1 MKILKVNKLRGPNIW
16 ANYPVLEAWVDLEE
30 MKDTSSEMIP
40 GFNERLMGWLPTM
53 VEHRCSIGERG
64 GFFVRLRRGTYMAH
78 ILEHVTLELQSL
90 SGTPV
95 GFGRA
100 RETNTDGIYK
110 VAIAYKEEKLALA
123 CLDKAFELI
132 QAAIHDTPLDVNAVV
147 SELKEYAYDVCL
159 GPSTRSIVDAAKAKN
174 IPWRRLNEGSLVQL
188 GYGVHQRRICTA
200 ETDSTSAIAESIAQD
215 KELTRTLL
223 RSIGIP
229 TPEGRSVESAED
241 AWEAAEDIGLPVVVK
256 PQYGNHGRGV
266 ATNLQTREQV
276 VAAYE
281 AARQEGRSI
290 VVERHAPG
298 DDYRML
304 VVGGK
309 LVAAARREPAH
320 VIGDGQ
326 STVQKLID
334 KVNEDPRRSDGHS
347 TSLSLIK
354 IDPVALGVLMDQGM
368 TPDTIPPVGKKVL
381 IRRNANL
388 STGGTAADVTDHVH
402 PDVARHAIE
411 AARIIGLDIAGVD
424 MVVQD
429 ISQPLQGQ
437 RGVIVEVN
445 AGPGLRMHIEPS
457 SGSPR
462 PVGESIIEM
471 MYPGQTNGRIP
482 IISITGVNGKTT
494 TTRLTAHI
502 VASTGKKVGMT
513 CTDGIYVGGRRIDSG
528 DCSGPQSA
536 RSVLMNPFV
545 EAAVLETARGGIL
558 REGLG
563 FDFCD
568 VGIVTNIGEGDHLGL
583 SDIETIEQLAK
594 VKRCIIEAVHKN
606 GFGVLKANDPL
617 TAEMAEKCKGRVIF
631 FAIDENDPVLSDHRL
646 KGQRVVFVR
655 NGMIVIAEGAEET
668 ALTTLD
674 KIPLTHQGRI
684 LFQVENVLA
693 SVAACW
699 GAGLSIAQIVIGLES
714 FSAHMDKVP
723 GRFNLLDVHGAT
735 VVADYGHNSSSLL
748 AIIEA
753 LGQFPHG
760 HRTVVYSAAGDR
772 RDVDMIRQGEILA
785 DHFDRI
791 ILYEDQYLRG
801 RKPGEIS
808 SIFKR
813 GMDSGKRV
821 KEVYDFIGWE
831 KAVEHALTLIQAGD
845 LMLLQADTID
855 ETVQYLQRAME
866 HNQLGREI
874 DLNSALETKPTSHSP
889 SPDSVPAD
897 PLTNK
902 ATSNKSAT

>member
-266 ATNLQTREQV
+266 ATNLQTRQQV

-290 VVERHAPG
+290 IVERHAPG

-388 STGGTAADVTDHVH
+388 STGGTAADVTDQVH
-402 PDVARHAIE
+402 PDVARHAVE

-482 IISITGVNGKTT
+482 VISITGVNGKTT

-831 KAVEHALTLIQAGD
+831 KAVEHALNLIQAGD

-874 DLNSALETKPTSHSP
+874 DLNSALETKPTAHSP

-897 PLTNK
+897 PVTNK
-902 ATSNKSAT
+902 ATSDKSAT

>member
-90 SGTPV
+90 AGTPV

-123 CLDKAFELI
+123 CLDRAFELI
-132 QAAIHDTPLDVNAVV
+132 QAAINDTPYDVAKVTA
-147 SELKEYAYDVCL
+147 ELREFAYDVCL
-159 GPSTRSIVDAAKAKN
+159 GPSTRSIVDAAKARS

-188 GYGVHQRRICTA
+188 GYGIHQRRICTA

-215 KELTRTLL
+215 KELTRSLL

-229 TPEGRSVESAED
+229 TPEGRAVESAED

-266 ATNLQTREQV
+266 ATNLQSQEQV
-276 VAAYE
+276 IAAYN
-281 AARQEGRSI
+281 AAREEGRAI

-354 IDPVALGVLMDQGM
+354 IDAVALGVLMAQGM

-388 STGGTAADVTDHVH
+388 STGGTAADVTDEVH

-411 AARIIGLDIAGVD
+411 AARVVGLDIAGVD
-424 MVVQD
+424 IVAQD

-457 SGSPR
+457 SGKPR
-462 PVGESIIEM
+462 PVGESIIDM
-471 MYPGQTNGRIP
+471 MFPGTSNGRIP
-482 IISITGVNGKTT
+482 IVSVTGVNGKTT
-494 TTRLTAHI
+494 TTRLIAHL

-583 SDIETIEQLAK
+583 SDIETIEQLSK

-631 FAIDENDPVLSDHRL
+631 FAIDENDPVLTNHRV
-646 KGQRVVFVR
+646 KGERVVFVR
-655 NGMIVIAEGAEET
+655 NGRIFTAEGAEET
-668 ALTTLD
+668 PLTTLD
-674 KIPLTHQGRI
+674 QIPLTHQGRI
-684 LFQVENVLA
+684 QFQVENVLA

-699 GAGLSIAQIVIGLES
+699 GVGMSVEQIVAGLES

-723 GRFNLLDVHGAT
+723 GRFNLLEVHGAT

-753 LGQFPHG
+753 LEQFPHS

-772 RDVDMIRQGEILA
+772 RDIDMIRQGEILA
-785 DHFDRI
+785 DHFDRV

-821 KEVYDFIGWE
+821 KEVYDFVGWE
-831 KAVEHALTLIQAGD
+831 KAVEHALNLIKAGE

-855 ETVQYLQRAME
+855 ETVQYLQRAIE

-874 DLNSALETKPTSHSP
+874 DLNSALDANPTAQSSDHGASASAPASNP
-889 SPDSVPAD
+889 SSSKRSV
-897 PLTNK
+897 N
-902 ATSNKSAT
+902 

>member
-90 SGTPV
+90 AGTPV

-123 CLDKAFELI
+123 CLDRAFELI
-132 QAAIHDTPLDVNAVV
+132 QAAINDTPYDVAKVTA
-147 SELKEYAYDVCL
+147 ELREFAYDVCL
-159 GPSTRSIVDAAKAKN
+159 GPSTRSIVDAAKARS

-188 GYGVHQRRICTA
+188 GYGIHQRRICTA

-215 KELTRTLL
+215 KELTRSLL

-229 TPEGRSVESAED
+229 TPEGRAVESAED

-266 ATNLQTREQV
+266 ATNLQSQEQV
-276 VAAYE
+276 IAAYN
-281 AARQEGRSI
+281 AAREEGRAI

-354 IDPVALGVLMDQGM
+354 IDAVALGVLMAQGM

-388 STGGTAADVTDHVH
+388 STGGTAADVTDEVH

-411 AARIIGLDIAGVD
+411 AARVVGLDIAGVD
-424 MVVQD
+424 IVAQD

-457 SGSPR
+457 SGKPR
-462 PVGESIIEM
+462 PVGESIIDM
-471 MYPGQTNGRIP
+471 MFPGTSNGRIP
-482 IISITGVNGKTT
+482 IVSVTGVNGKTT
-494 TTRLTAHI
+494 TTRLIAHL

-583 SDIETIEQLAK
+583 SDIETIEQLSK

-631 FAIDENDPVLSDHRL
+631 FAIDENDPVLTNHRV
-646 KGQRVVFVR
+646 KGERVVFVR
-655 NGMIVIAEGAEET
+655 NGRIFTAEGAEET
-668 ALTTLD
+668 PLTTLD
-674 KIPLTHQGRI
+674 QIPLTHQGRI
-684 LFQVENVLA
+684 QFQVENVLA

-699 GAGLSIAQIVIGLES
+699 GVGMSVEQIVAGLES

-723 GRFNLLDVHGAT
+723 GRFNLLEVHGAT

-753 LGQFPHG
+753 LEQFPHS

-772 RDVDMIRQGEILA
+772 RDIDMIRQGEILA
-785 DHFDRI
+785 DHFDRV

-821 KEVYDFIGWE
+821 KEVYDFVGWE
-831 KAVEHALTLIQAGD
+831 KAVEHALNLIKAGE

-855 ETVQYLQRAME
+855 ETVQYLQRAIE

-874 DLNSALETKPTSHSP
+874 DLNSALDANPTAQSSDHGASASAPASNPSP
-889 SPDSVPAD
+889 SKRSV
-897 PLTNK
+897 N
-902 ATSNKSAT
+902 

>member
-64 GFFVRLRRGTYMAH
+64 GFFIRLRRGTYMAH

-90 SGTPV
+90 AGTPV

-110 VAIAYKEEKLALA
+110 VAIAFKEEKLALA

-132 QAAIHDTPLDVNAVV
+132 QAAIYDTAFDVAKVV
-147 SELKEYAYDVCL
+147 EELKEYAYDVCL
-159 GPSTRSIVDAAKAKN
+159 GPSTRSIVEAAKAKN

-229 TPEGRSVESAED
+229 TPEGRAVESAED

-276 VAAYE
+276 IAAYN
-281 AARQEGRSI
+281 AAREEGRSI

-334 KVNEDPRRSDGHS
+334 KINEDPRRSDGHS

-354 IDPVALGVLMDQGM
+354 IDAVALGVLLDQGM

-388 STGGTAADVTDHVH
+388 STGGTAADITDQVH

-411 AARIIGLDIAGVD
+411 AARIVGLDIAGVD
-424 MVVQD
+424 MVAQD

-471 MYPGQTNGRIP
+471 MYPGNSNGRIP
-482 IISITGVNGKTT
+482 VISITGVNGKTT

-502 VASTGKKVGMT
+502 IASSGKKVGMT

-594 VKRCIIEAVHKN
+594 VKRCVIEAVHKN

-617 TAEMAEKCKGRVIF
+617 TAEMAEKCKGQIIF
-631 FAIDENDPVLSDHRL
+631 FAIDENDPVLTDHRL

-699 GAGLSIAQIVIGLES
+699 GVGMSIAQIVIGLES

-772 RDVDMIRQGEILA
+772 RDIDMIRQGEILA
-785 DHFDRI
+785 DHFDRV

-831 KAVEHALTLIQAGD
+831 KAVEHALTLIKSGD

-874 DLNSALETKPTSHSP
+874 DLNSALDGNPTQRVGSQ
-889 SPDSVPAD
+889 DSAPTVPVS
-897 PLTNK
+897 NK
-902 ATSNKSAT
+902 ASSNKSPT

>member
-16 ANYPVLEAWVDLEE
+16 ANYPVLEAWIDLEE

-64 GFFVRLRRGTYMAH
+64 GFFIRLRRGTYMAH

-90 SGTPV
+90 AGTPV

-110 VAIAYKEEKLALA
+110 VAIAYKEERLALA

-132 QAAIHDTPLDVNAVV
+132 QAAIHDTPFDVTKVV
-147 SELKEYAYDVCL
+147 AELKEYAYDVCL
-159 GPSTRSIVDAAKAKN
+159 GPSTRSIVDAAKSKS

-266 ATNLQTREQV
+266 ATNLQSREQV
-276 VAAYE
+276 MAAYS
-281 AARQEGRSI
+281 AAREEGRSI

-354 IDPVALGVLMDQGM
+354 IDAVALGVLLDQGM

-388 STGGTAADVTDHVH
+388 STGGTASDVTDQLH

-411 AARIIGLDIAGVD
+411 AARIVGLDIAGVD
-424 MVVQD
+424 IVAQD

-462 PVGESIIEM
+462 PVGDAIIEM
-471 MYPGQTNGRIP
+471 MFPAENNGRIP
-482 IISITGVNGKTT
+482 IISVTGVNGKTT
-494 TTRLTAHI
+494 TTRLIAHM
-502 VASTGKKVGMT
+502 VASAGKKVGMT

-536 RSVLMNPFV
+536 RSILMNPFV

-568 VGIVTNIGEGDHLGL
+568 VGIVTNVGEGDHLGL

-594 VKRCIIEAVHKN
+594 VKRCVIEAVHKN

-631 FAIDENDPVLSDHRL
+631 FAIDENDPVLTDHRI

-655 NGMIVIAEGAEET
+655 SGMIIIAEGAEET

-693 SVAACW
+693 GVAACW
-699 GAGLSIAQIVIGLES
+699 GAGMSVSQIVIGLES

-723 GRFNLLDVHGAT
+723 GRFNLLEVHGAT

-753 LGQFPHG
+753 LGNFPHG

-772 RDVDMIRQGEILA
+772 RDIDMIRQGEILA

-808 SIFKR
+808 AIFKR

-831 KAVEHALTLIQAGD
+831 KAFEHALTLIKAGD

-855 ETVQYLQRAME
+855 DTVQYLQRAME

-874 DLNSALETKPTSHSP
+874 DLTSALETNPTTGNSTHESAP
-889 SPDSVPAD
+889 AVPVG
-897 PLTNK
+897 
-902 ATSNKSAT
+902 NKSTANK

>member
-90 SGTPV
+90 AGTPV

-123 CLDKAFELI
+123 CLDRAFELI
-132 QAAIHDTPLDVNAVV
+132 QAAINDTPYDVAKVAA
-147 SELKEYAYDVCL
+147 ELKEFAYDVCL
-159 GPSTRSIVDAAKAKN
+159 GPSTRSIVDAAKAKS

-188 GYGVHQRRICTA
+188 GYGIHQRRICTA

-215 KELTRTLL
+215 KELTRSLL

-229 TPEGRSVESAED
+229 TPEGRAVESAED

-266 ATNLQTREQV
+266 ATNLQSQEQV
-276 VAAYE
+276 IAAYN
-281 AARQEGRSI
+281 AAREEGRSI

-334 KVNEDPRRSDGHS
+334 KINEDPRRSDGHS

-354 IDPVALGVLMDQGM
+354 IDAVALGVLLAQGM

-388 STGGTAADVTDHVH
+388 STGGTAADVTDEVH

-411 AARIIGLDIAGVD
+411 AARVVGLDIAGVD
-424 MVVQD
+424 IVAQD

-457 SGSPR
+457 SGKPR
-462 PVGESIIEM
+462 PVGESIIDM
-471 MYPGQTNGRIP
+471 MFPGTSNGRIP
-482 IISITGVNGKTT
+482 IVSVTGVNGKTT
-494 TTRLTAHI
+494 TTRLIAHL

-545 EAAVLETARGGIL
+545 DAAVLETARGGIL

-583 SDIETIEQLAK
+583 SDIETIEQLSK

-631 FAIDENDPVLSDHRL
+631 FAIDENDPVLTNHRVR
-646 KGQRVVFVR
+646 GERVVFVR
-655 NGMIVIAEGAEET
+655 NGRIFIAEGAEET
-668 ALTTLD
+668 PLTTLD
-674 KIPLTHQGRI
+674 QIPLTHQGRI
-684 LFQVENVLA
+684 QFQVENVLA

-699 GAGLSIAQIVIGLES
+699 GFGMSVEQIVTGLES

-723 GRFNLLDVHGAT
+723 GRFNLLEVHGAT

-753 LGQFPHG
+753 LEQFPHS

-772 RDVDMIRQGEILA
+772 RDIDMIRQGEILA
-785 DHFDRI
+785 DHFDRV

-821 KEVYDFIGWE
+821 KEVYDFVGWE
-831 KAVEHALTLIQAGD
+831 KAVEHALNLIKAGE

-855 ETVQYLQRAME
+855 ETVQYLQRAIE

-874 DLNSALETKPTSHSP
+874 DLNSALHANPSAQSP
-889 SPDSVPAD
+889 EQGSSASASV
-897 PLTNK
+897 
-902 ATSNKSAT
+902 SNPSSSKSSVN

>member
-354 IDPVALGVLMDQGM
+354 IDAVALGVLMDQGM

-388 STGGTAADVTDHVH
+388 STGGTAADVTDQVH

>member
-90 SGTPV
+90 AGTPV

-123 CLDKAFELI
+123 CLDRAFELI
-132 QAAIHDTPLDVNAVV
+132 QAAINDTPYDVAKVAA
-147 SELKEYAYDVCL
+147 ELKEFAYDVCL
-159 GPSTRSIVDAAKAKN
+159 GPSTRSIVDAAKAKS

-188 GYGVHQRRICTA
+188 GYGIHQRRICTA

-215 KELTRTLL
+215 KELTRSLL

-229 TPEGRSVESAED
+229 TPEGRAVESAED

-266 ATNLQTREQV
+266 ATNLQSQEQV
-276 VAAYE
+276 IAAYN
-281 AARQEGRSI
+281 AAREEGRSI

-354 IDPVALGVLMDQGM
+354 IDAVALGVLLAQGM

-381 IRRNANL
+381 VRRNANL
-388 STGGTAADVTDHVH
+388 STGGTAADVTDEVH

-411 AARIIGLDIAGVD
+411 AARVVGLDIAGVD
-424 MVVQD
+424 MVAQD

-457 SGSPR
+457 SGKPR
-462 PVGESIIEM
+462 PVGESILDM
-471 MYPGQTNGRIP
+471 MFPGTSNGRIP
-482 IISITGVNGKTT
+482 IISVTGVNGKTT
-494 TTRLTAHI
+494 TTRLIAHL
-502 VASTGKKVGMT
+502 VASSGKKVGMT

-583 SDIETIEQLAK
+583 SDIETIEQLSK

-631 FAIDENDPVLSDHRL
+631 FAIDENDPVLTNHRV
-646 KGQRVVFVR
+646 KGERVVFVR
-655 NGMIVIAEGAEET
+655 NGRIFTAEGAEET
-668 ALTTLD
+668 PLTTLD
-674 KIPLTHQGRI
+674 QIPLTHQGRI
-684 LFQVENVLA
+684 QFQVENVLA

-699 GAGLSIAQIVIGLES
+699 GVGMSVEQIVAGLES

-723 GRFNLLDVHGAT
+723 GRFNLLEVHGAT

-753 LGQFPHG
+753 LEQFPHS

-772 RDVDMIRQGEILA
+772 RDIDMIRQGEILA
-785 DHFDRI
+785 DHFDRV

-821 KEVYDFIGWE
+821 KEVYDFVGWE
-831 KAVEHALTLIQAGD
+831 KAVEHALNLIKAGE

-855 ETVQYLQRAME
+855 ETVQYLQRAIE

-874 DLNSALETKPTSHSP
+874 DLNSALDANPTAQ
-889 SPDSVPAD
+889 SPDQGSSASAPVSNPSSSKRSV
-897 PLTNK
+897 N
-902 ATSNKSAT
+902 

>member
-90 SGTPV
+90 AGTPV

-123 CLDKAFELI
+123 CLDRAFELI
-132 QAAIHDTPLDVNAVV
+132 QAAINDTPYDVAKVTA
-147 SELKEYAYDVCL
+147 ELREFAYDVCL
-159 GPSTRSIVDAAKAKN
+159 GPSTRSIVDAAKARS

-188 GYGVHQRRICTA
+188 GYGIHQRRICTA

-215 KELTRTLL
+215 KELTRSLL

-229 TPEGRSVESAED
+229 TPEGRAVESAED

-266 ATNLQTREQV
+266 ATNLQSQEQV
-276 VAAYE
+276 IAAYN
-281 AARQEGRSI
+281 AAREEGRSI

-354 IDPVALGVLMDQGM
+354 IDAVALGVLMAQGM

-388 STGGTAADVTDHVH
+388 STGGTAADVTDEVH

-411 AARIIGLDIAGVD
+411 AARVVGLDIAGVD
-424 MVVQD
+424 IVAQD

-457 SGSPR
+457 SGKPR
-462 PVGESIIEM
+462 PVGESIIDM
-471 MYPGQTNGRIP
+471 MFPGTSNGRIP
-482 IISITGVNGKTT
+482 IVSVTGVNGKTT
-494 TTRLTAHI
+494 TTRLIAHL

-583 SDIETIEQLAK
+583 SDIETIEQLSK

-631 FAIDENDPVLSDHRL
+631 FAIDENDPVLTNHRV
-646 KGQRVVFVR
+646 KGERVVFVR
-655 NGMIVIAEGAEET
+655 NGRIFTAEGAEET
-668 ALTTLD
+668 PLTTLD
-674 KIPLTHQGRI
+674 QIPLTHQGRI
-684 LFQVENVLA
+684 QFQVENVLA

-699 GAGLSIAQIVIGLES
+699 GVGMSVEQIVAGLES

-723 GRFNLLDVHGAT
+723 GRFNLLEVHGAT

-753 LGQFPHG
+753 LEQFPHS

-772 RDVDMIRQGEILA
+772 RDIDMIRQGEILA
-785 DHFDRI
+785 DHFDRV

-821 KEVYDFIGWE
+821 KEVYDFVGWE
-831 KAVEHALTLIQAGD
+831 KAVEHALNLIKAGE

-855 ETVQYLQRAME
+855 ETVQYLQRAIE

-874 DLNSALETKPTSHSP
+874 DLNSALDANPTAQSSDHGASASAPASNPSP
-889 SPDSVPAD
+889 SKRSV
-897 PLTNK
+897 N
-902 ATSNKSAT
+902 

>member
-90 SGTPV
+90 AGTPV

-123 CLDKAFELI
+123 CLDRAFELI
-132 QAAIHDTPLDVNAVV
+132 QAAINDIPYDVAKVAA
-147 SELKEYAYDVCL
+147 ELKEFAYDVCL
-159 GPSTRSIVDAAKAKN
+159 GPSTRSIVDAAKAKS

-188 GYGVHQRRICTA
+188 GYGIHQRRICTA

-215 KELTRTLL
+215 KELTRSLL

-229 TPEGRSVESAED
+229 TPEGRAVESAED

-266 ATNLQTREQV
+266 ATNLQSQEQV
-276 VAAYE
+276 IAAYN
-281 AARQEGRSI
+281 AAREEGRSI

-309 LVAAARREPAH
+309 LVAAARREPAN

-354 IDPVALGVLMDQGM
+354 IDAVALGVLLAQGM

-381 IRRNANL
+381 VRRNANL
-388 STGGTAADVTDHVH
+388 STGGTAADVTDEVH

-411 AARIIGLDIAGVD
+411 AARVVGLDIAGVD
-424 MVVQD
+424 MVAQD

-457 SGSPR
+457 SGKPR
-462 PVGESIIEM
+462 PVGESILDM
-471 MYPGQTNGRIP
+471 MFPGTSNGRIP
-482 IISITGVNGKTT
+482 IISVTGVNGKTT
-494 TTRLTAHI
+494 TTRLIAHL
-502 VASTGKKVGMT
+502 VASSGKKVGMT

-583 SDIETIEQLAK
+583 SDIETIEQLSK

-631 FAIDENDPVLSDHRL
+631 FAIDENDPVLTNHRV
-646 KGQRVVFVR
+646 KGERVVFVR
-655 NGMIVIAEGAEET
+655 NGRIFTAEGAEET
-668 ALTTLD
+668 PLTTLD
-674 KIPLTHQGRI
+674 QIPLTHQGRI
-684 LFQVENVLA
+684 QFQVENVLA

-699 GAGLSIAQIVIGLES
+699 GVGMSVEQIVLGLES

-723 GRFNLLDVHGAT
+723 GRFNLLEVHGAT

-753 LGQFPHG
+753 LEQFPHS

-772 RDVDMIRQGEILA
+772 RDIDMIRQGEILA
-785 DHFDRI
+785 DHFDRV

-821 KEVYDFIGWE
+821 KEVYDFVGWE
-831 KAVEHALTLIQAGD
+831 KAVEHALNLIKAGE

-855 ETVQYLQRAME
+855 ETVQYLQRAIE

-874 DLNSALETKPTSHSP
+874 DLNSALDANPTAQ
-889 SPDSVPAD
+889 SPDQGSSASAPVSNPSSSKRSV
-897 PLTNK
+897 N
-902 ATSNKSAT
+902 

>member
-16 ANYPVLEAWVDLEE
+16 ANYPVLEAWIDLEE

-64 GFFVRLRRGTYMAH
+64 GFFIRLRRGTYMAH

-90 SGTPV
+90 AGTPV

-110 VAIAYKEEKLALA
+110 VSIAYKEERLALV

-132 QAAIHDTPLDVNAVV
+132 QAAIHDTPFDVTKVV
-147 SELKEYAYDVCL
+147 AELKEYAYDVCL
-159 GPSTRSIVDAAKAKN
+159 GPSTRSIVDAAKSKS

-266 ATNLQTREQV
+266 ATNLQSREQV
-276 VAAYE
+276 MAAYN
-281 AARQEGRSI
+281 AAREEGRSI

-354 IDPVALGVLMDQGM
+354 IDAVALGVLLDQGM

-388 STGGTAADVTDHVH
+388 STGGTASDVTDQLH

-411 AARIIGLDIAGVD
+411 AARIVGLDIAGVD
-424 MVVQD
+424 IVAQD

-457 SGSPR
+457 SGTPK
-462 PVGESIIEM
+462 PVGEAIIEM
-471 MYPGQTNGRIP
+471 MFPAENNGRIP
-482 IISITGVNGKTT
+482 IISVTGVNGKTT
-494 TTRLTAHI
+494 TTRLIAHM
-502 VASTGKKVGMT
+502 VASAGKKVGMT

-568 VGIVTNIGEGDHLGL
+568 VGIVTNVGEGDHLGL

-594 VKRCIIEAVHKN
+594 VKRCVIEAVHKN

-631 FAIDENDPVLSDHRL
+631 FAIDENDPVLTDHRI

-655 NGMIVIAEGAEET
+655 SGMIIIAEGAEET

-693 SVAACW
+693 GVAACW
-699 GAGLSIAQIVIGLES
+699 GAGMSVSQIVIGLES

-723 GRFNLLDVHGAT
+723 GRFNLLEVHGAT

-753 LGQFPHG
+753 LGNFPHG

-772 RDVDMIRQGEILA
+772 RDIDMIRQGEILA

-808 SIFKR
+808 AIFKR

-831 KAVEHALTLIQAGD
+831 KAFEHALTLIQAGD

-855 ETVQYLQRAME
+855 DTVQYLQRAME

-874 DLNSALETKPTSHSP
+874 DLTSALEANPTTGNSTHESA
-889 SPDSVPAD
+889 PAA
-897 PLTNK
+897 PV
-902 ATSNKSAT
+902 SNKSTANK

>member
-132 QAAIHDTPLDVNAVV
+132 QAAINGTDFDVSKVV
-147 SELKEYAYDVCL
+147 EELKEYAYDVCL

-229 TPEGRSVESAED
+229 TPEGRGVENAED

-266 ATNLQTREQV
+266 ATNLQTRDQV
-276 VAAYE
+276 IAAYT
-281 AARQEGRSI
+281 AAREEGRSI

-304 VVGGK
+304 VVGGR

-354 IDPVALGVLMDQGM
+354 IDAVALGVLLDQGM

-388 STGGTAADVTDHVH
+388 STGGTAADVTDQVH

-411 AARIIGLDIAGVD
+411 AARIVGLDIAGVD

-445 AGPGLRMHIEPS
+445 AGPGLRMHTEPS

-462 PVGESIIEM
+462 PVGDSIIEM
-471 MYPGQTNGRIP
+471 MYPGQSNGRIP

-502 VASTGKKVGMT
+502 IASTGKKVGMT

-583 SDIETIEQLAK
+583 ADIETIEQLAK
-594 VKRCIIEAVHKN
+594 VKRCVIEAVHKD

-631 FAIDENDPVLSDHRL
+631 FAIDENDPVLTDHRL

-655 NGMIVIAEGAEET
+655 NGMIVIAEGADET

-699 GAGLSIAQIVIGLES
+699 GAGMSIAQIVIGLET

-753 LGQFPHG
+753 LGQFPQT

-772 RDVDMIRQGEILA
+772 RDIDMIRQGEILA
-785 DHFDRI
+785 DHFDRV

-831 KAVEHALTLIQAGD
+831 KAVEHALTLIKSGD

-874 DLNSALETKPTSHSP
+874 DLNSALDANSTQRSGAQESTTS
-889 SPDSVPAD
+889 V

-902 ATSNKSAT
+902 ATTNKSAT

>member
-1 MKILKVNKLRGPNIW
+1 
-16 ANYPVLEAWVDLEE
+16 
-30 MKDTSSEMIP
+30 
-40 GFNERLMGWLPTM
+40 M

-64 GFFVRLRRGTYMAH
+64 GFFIRLRRGTYMAH

-90 SGTPV
+90 AGTPV

-110 VAIAYKEEKLALA
+110 VAIAYKEEKLGLA
-123 CLDKAFELI
+123 CLDRAFELI
-132 QAAIHDTPLDVNAVV
+132 QAAIHDTPYDVDKVV
-147 SELKEYAYDVCL
+147 AELKDYAYDVCL
-159 GPSTRSIVDAAKAKN
+159 GPSTRSIVEAAKAKN

-229 TPEGRSVESAED
+229 TPEGCSVESAEE

-276 VAAYE
+276 VAAYD
-281 AARQEGRSI
+281 AAREEGRSI
-290 VVERHAPG
+290 IVERHAPG

-334 KVNEDPRRSDGHS
+334 KVNEDPRRSDGHA

-354 IDPVALGVLMDQGM
+354 IDTVALGVLLEQGM

-388 STGGTAADVTDHVH
+388 STGGTAADVTDQVH

-411 AARIIGLDIAGVD
+411 AARIVGLDVAGVD
-424 MVVQD
+424 IVAQD

-457 SGSPR
+457 SGLPR

-471 MYPGQTNGRIP
+471 MYPGSSNGRIP
-482 IISITGVNGKTT
+482 IVSVTGVNGKTT
-494 TTRLTAHI
+494 TTRLIAHMI
-502 VASTGKKVGMT
+502 SSSGKKVGMT
-513 CTDGIYVGGRRIDSG
+513 CTDGIYVGGRRIDAG

-536 RSVLMNPFV
+536 KSVLMNPFV

-594 VKRCIIEAVHKN
+594 VKRCVIEAVHKS

-631 FAIDENDPVLSDHRL
+631 FAIDENDPVLTDHRV

-699 GAGLSIAQIVIGLES
+699 GVGLSIPQIVIGLES

-735 VVADYGHNSSSLL
+735 VVADYGHNASSLL

-753 LGQFPHG
+753 LGQFPHS

-772 RDVDMIRQGEILA
+772 RDIDMIRQGEILA
-785 DHFDRI
+785 DHFDRV

-821 KEVYDFIGWE
+821 KEVYDFIGWD
-831 KAVEHALTLIQAGD
+831 KAVEHALTLIKAGD

-855 ETVQYLQRAME
+855 ETVQYLQRAIE

-874 DLNSALETKPTSHSP
+874 DLNSALESNPNGQTSSQDSNPTMN
-889 SPDSVPAD
+889 
-897 PLTNK
+897 LGNK
-902 ATSNKSAT
+902 ATSNNSAS

>member
-64 GFFVRLRRGTYMAH
+64 GFFIRLRRGTYMAH

-90 SGTPV
+90 AGTPV

-110 VAIAYKEEKLALA
+110 VAIAYKEEKLGLA
-123 CLDKAFELI
+123 CLDRAFELI
-132 QAAIHDTPLDVNAVV
+132 QAAIHDTPYDVHKVV
-147 SELKEYAYDVCL
+147 AELKDYAYDVCL
-159 GPSTRSIVDAAKAKN
+159 GPSTRSIVEAAKAKN

-215 KELTRTLL
+215 KELTRSLL

-229 TPEGRSVESAED
+229 TPEGCSVESAEE

-276 VAAYE
+276 VAAYN
-281 AARQEGRSI
+281 AAREEGRSI
-290 VVERHAPG
+290 IVERHAPG

-334 KVNEDPRRSDGHS
+334 KVNEDPRRSDGHA

-354 IDPVALGVLMDQGM
+354 IDTVALGVLLEQGM

-388 STGGTAADVTDHVH
+388 STGGTAADVTDQVH

-424 MVVQD
+424 IVAQD

-462 PVGESIIEM
+462 PVGESIIDM
-471 MYPGQTNGRIP
+471 MYPGSSNGRIP
-482 IISITGVNGKTT
+482 IVSVTGVNGKTT
-494 TTRLTAHI
+494 TTRLIAHI

-528 DCSGPQSA
+528 DCSGPQSG

-594 VKRCIIEAVHKN
+594 VKRCVIEAVHKS

-631 FAIDENDPVLSDHRL
+631 FAIDENDPVLTDHRF

-655 NGMIVIAEGAEET
+655 NGMIIIAEGAEET

-699 GAGLSIAQIVIGLES
+699 GVGLSIPQIVIGLES

-772 RDVDMIRQGEILA
+772 RDIDMIRQGEILA
-785 DHFDRI
+785 DHFDRV

-821 KEVYDFIGWE
+821 KEVYDFIGWD
-831 KAVEHALTLIQAGD
+831 KAVEHALTLIKAGD

-855 ETVQYLQRAME
+855 ETVQYLQRAIE

-874 DLNSALETKPTSHSP
+874 DLNSALESNP
-889 SPDSVPAD
+889 SAQASSQESDPAVN
-897 PLTNK
+897 LGNK
-902 ATSNKSAT
+902 ATSNNSAS

>member
-16 ANYPVLEAWVDLEE
+16 ANYPVLEAWIDLEE

-64 GFFVRLRRGTYMAH
+64 GFFIRLRRGTYMAH

-90 SGTPV
+90 AGTPV

-110 VAIAYKEEKLALA
+110 VAIAYKEERLALA

-132 QAAIHDTPLDVNAVV
+132 QAAIHDTPFDVTKVV
-147 SELKEYAYDVCL
+147 AELKEYAYDVCL
-159 GPSTRSIVDAAKAKN
+159 GPSTRSIVDAAKSKS

-266 ATNLQTREQV
+266 ATNLQSRVQV
-276 VAAYE
+276 MAAYN
-281 AARQEGRSI
+281 AAREEGRSI

-354 IDPVALGVLMDQGM
+354 IDAVALGVLLDQGM

-388 STGGTAADVTDHVH
+388 STGGTASDVTDQLH

-411 AARIIGLDIAGVD
+411 AARIVGLDIAGVD
-424 MVVQD
+424 IVAQD

-462 PVGESIIEM
+462 PVGDAIIEM
-471 MYPGQTNGRIP
+471 MFPAENNGRIP
-482 IISITGVNGKTT
+482 IISVTGVNGKTT
-494 TTRLTAHI
+494 TTRLIAHM
-502 VASTGKKVGMT
+502 VASAGKKVGMT

-536 RSVLMNPFV
+536 RSILMNPFV

-568 VGIVTNIGEGDHLGL
+568 VGIVTNVGEGDHLGL

-594 VKRCIIEAVHKN
+594 VKRCVIEAVHKN

-631 FAIDENDPVLSDHRL
+631 FAIDENDPVLTDHRI

-655 NGMIVIAEGAEET
+655 SGMIIIAEGAEET

-693 SVAACW
+693 GVAACW
-699 GAGLSIAQIVIGLES
+699 GASMSVSQIVIGLES

-723 GRFNLLDVHGAT
+723 GRFNLLEVHGAT

-753 LGQFPHG
+753 LGNFPQG

-772 RDVDMIRQGEILA
+772 RDIDMIRQGEILA

-808 SIFKR
+808 AIFKR

-831 KAVEHALTLIQAGD
+831 KAFEHALTLIKAGD

-855 ETVQYLQRAME
+855 DTVQYLQRAME

-874 DLNSALETKPTSHSP
+874 DLTSALETNPTTGSSTNESAP
-889 SPDSVPAD
+889 AVPVG
-897 PLTNK
+897 
-902 ATSNKSAT
+902 NKSTANK

>member
-16 ANYPVLEAWVDLEE
+16 ANYPVLEAWIDLEE

-64 GFFVRLRRGTYMAH
+64 GFFIRLRRGTYMAH

-90 SGTPV
+90 AGTPV

-110 VAIAYKEEKLALA
+110 VAISYKEERLALA

-132 QAAIHDTPLDVNAVV
+132 QAAIHDTPFDVTKVV
-147 SELKEYAYDVCL
+147 AELKEYAYDVCL
-159 GPSTRSIVDAAKAKN
+159 GPSTRSIVDAAKSKS

-266 ATNLQTREQV
+266 ATNLQSREQV
-276 VAAYE
+276 MAAYN
-281 AARQEGRSI
+281 AAREEGRSI

-354 IDPVALGVLMDQGM
+354 IDAVALGVLLDQGM

-388 STGGTAADVTDHVH
+388 STGGTASDVTDQLH

-411 AARIIGLDIAGVD
+411 AARIVGLDIAGVD
-424 MVVQD
+424 IVAQD

-462 PVGESIIEM
+462 PVGDAIIEM
-471 MYPGQTNGRIP
+471 MFPAENNGRIP
-482 IISITGVNGKTT
+482 IISVTGVNGKTT
-494 TTRLTAHI
+494 TTRLIAHM
-502 VASTGKKVGMT
+502 VASAGKKVGMT

-536 RSVLMNPFV
+536 RSILMNPFV

-568 VGIVTNIGEGDHLGL
+568 VGIVTNVGEGDHLGL

-594 VKRCIIEAVHKN
+594 VKRCVIEAVHKN

-631 FAIDENDPVLSDHRL
+631 FAIDENDPVLTDHRI

-655 NGMIVIAEGAEET
+655 SGMIIIAEGAEET

-693 SVAACW
+693 GVAACW
-699 GAGLSIAQIVIGLES
+699 GAGMSVSQIVIGLES

-723 GRFNLLDVHGAT
+723 GRFNLLEVHGAT

-753 LGQFPHG
+753 LGNFPHG

-772 RDVDMIRQGEILA
+772 RDIDMIRQGEILA

-808 SIFKR
+808 AIFKR

-831 KAVEHALTLIQAGD
+831 KAFEHALTLIKAGD

-855 ETVQYLQRAME
+855 DTVQYLQRAME

-874 DLNSALETKPTSHSP
+874 DLTSALETNPTTGSSTHESAP
-889 SPDSVPAD
+889 AVPVG
-897 PLTNK
+897 
-902 ATSNKSAT
+902 NKSTANK

>member
-354 IDPVALGVLMDQGM
+354 IDAVALGVLMDQGM

-874 DLNSALETKPTSHSP
+874 DLNSALETKPTAHSP

-897 PLTNK
+897 PVTNK